1 MEQARFAA
9 LLSRRGVHEDIAADG
24 TAENLW
30 GPLVSGWGFTQDIPL
45 PIAPSACRGIF
56 LREKVNGRRRRRPV
70 VSQRRR
76 PNAMIAYSLQFPS
89 IRCSRRGKVVGWS
102 GGCSGKRRHTNLAGW
117 EASLEP
123 GSFPI
128 LENRLRLQDILPLN
142 MRATIPK
149 RSLGR
154 HVESRTASLPGGGR
168 EGEAI
173 RAHPVTLPFLG
184 RSSKC

>member
-1 MEQARFAA
+1 MSEFGRIRVHHRLCRPRVDANELCAKQEGGPRDTRLPAA
-9 LLSRRGVHEDIAADG
+9 LRLGKRSSRERRSSSAVVVVAQSRSDAARMR
-24 TAENLW
+24 W
-30 GPLVSGWGFTQDIPL
+30 FS
-45 PIAPSACRGIF
+45 
-56 LREKVNGRRRRRPV
+56 
-70 VSQRRR
+70 
-76 PNAMIAYSLQFPS
+76 YSLQLP
-89 IRCSRRGKVVGWS
+89 RPLCPRTGKGVGWS
-102 GGCSGKRRHTNLAGW
+102 GECSGGRRHTNLAGW